1 MTNEQSWLQ
10 LQENLQPYKS
20 KLAEVATT
28 VRDEDVS
35 NYPIF
40 LAYPEEEQTIGVGLP
55 LFRVAGRG
63 QNAWALH
70 LTTLE
75 ELVSKQV
82 VRNEKVDDFR
92 TLYKKSEDA
101 LCLLIFVEGEARF
114 GFLPIKENK

>member
-1 MTNEQSWLQ
+1 MTDQQSWIA
-10 LQENLQPYKS
+10 LQENLRPYQA
-20 KLAEVATT
+20 KLNEVATT

-40 LAYPEEEQTIGVGLP
+40 LAYPEEEQTIGLGLP
-55 LFRVAGRG
+55 LFRVAVAG

-75 ELVSKQV
+75 ELVGRQV
-82 VRNEKVDDFR
+82 VLTEKVGDF
-92 TLYKKSEDA
+92 TALYKKSADA

-114 GFLPIKENK
+114 GFLHTTEK